1 MLEERLWPRDGAG
14 ARVKLFDGTSVAAI
28 VMEVGAENIDLS
40 VRTNAHRLRDTEGTA
55 ADLQWNTDASHVYAV
70 GTILKVDQG
79 QPVRCQVRFNEPA
92 KSVQRR
98 SYVRIPMLGS
108 LPRVKVTAGQ
118 LLEEGLLVD
127 LSEAGL
133 RVRVPEAMGVGT
145 GDLVH
150 IDLELDG
157 TLHELSCKVVRVLPT
172 GPRVVGADTIE
183 QVELG
188 VRFEENDDIRRW
200 VLTEQLRRR
209 HRG

>member
-1 MLEERLWPRDGAG
+1 
-14 ARVKLFDGTSVAAI
+14 
-28 VMEVGAENIDLS
+28 
-40 VRTNAHRLRDTEGTA
+40 
-55 ADLQWNTDASHVYAV
+55 
-70 GTILKVDQG
+70 
-79 QPVRCQVRFNEPA
+79 
-92 KSVQRR
+92 
-98 SYVRIPMLGS
+98 MLGS

-209 HRG
+209 NRG